1 VPEKEAAGRGEN
13 RGELVGGGCRRA
25 TKPSTLRL
33 AAVEAAELALVLR
46 VPG

>member
-13 RGELVGGGCRRA
+13 RGELVGDGCRRA
-25 TKPSTLRL
+25 TKSPTPRL

-46 VPG
+46 VRG